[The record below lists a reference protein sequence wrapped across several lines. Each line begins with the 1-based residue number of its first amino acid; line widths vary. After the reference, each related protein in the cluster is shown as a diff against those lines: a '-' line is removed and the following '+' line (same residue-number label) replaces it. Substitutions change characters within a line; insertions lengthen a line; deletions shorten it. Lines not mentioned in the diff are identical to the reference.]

1 MNSKTKNNKEI
12 LPLIE
17 RRILEIFGNKVMKIL
32 LFGSYAREDFNEE
45 SDIDIIVIVDDIE
58 IDRYKKLRVKI
69 ISEFSLNYDL
79 LLSIRVLRNEDF
91 SKYKDSS
98 PFLKNVVKEGIS
110 FYG

>member
-1 MNSKTKNNKEI
+1 MNRRTTDIEDI

-17 RRILEIFGNKVMKIL
+17 KRILEIFGNKVKKIL

-45 SDIDIIVIVDDIE
+45 SDIDIVVIVNDTE

-69 ISEFSLNYDL
+69 ISEFSLNFDL
-79 LLSIRVLRNEDF
+79 LLSIRVLRDEDF
-91 SKYKDSS
+91 LKYKDSS
-98 PFLKNVVKEGIS
+98 PFLKNVVKEGVT

>member
-1 MNSKTKNNKEI
+1 MNSKSKDIKEI
-12 LPLIE
+12 LLLIE
-17 RRILEIFGNKVMKIL
+17 RRILEIFGNKVTKIL

-45 SDIDIIVIVDDIE
+45 SDIDIIVIVNDTE

-91 SKYKDSS
+91 SKYKDIS